1 MLMHLLVGGD
11 HKWFFFKSF
20 ILYTFFCIFQLS
32 IMGMGYCKKKN
43 ENIRQYK
50 WQFWKTELKSPSLWP
65 GIIKW
70 AKNSVET
77 DLPKGRRL
85 TSAHLLTSP
94 FYLPATQTTCSS
106 LDTCSLTPPGL
117 HTCCSSALQALSWT
131 AYLENFF
138 SSFKI
143 SKHPDTPLLLIPA
156 DWSTPSIRQFI
167 CIPNAAIIW
176 LFTFFPISSLDCV
189 CLEDSVMSH
198 CPLHDYTDGLYKAWG
213 SEKMNERTKY
223 LRTNT

>member
-1 MLMHLLVGGD
+1 MTEEVV
-11 HKWFFFKSF
+11 
-20 ILYTFFCIFQLS
+20 Y
-32 IMGMGYCKKKN
+32 
-43 ENIRQYK
+43 IRQYK

-77 DLPKGRRL
+77 DLPKGRHL

-106 LDTCSLTPPGL
+106 LNTCSLTPPGL

-143 SKHPDTPLLLIPA
+143 SKHPNTPLLLILA
-156 DWSTPSIRQFI
+156 DWSTPSNLYGNLYVSPLQHSSGR
-167 CIPNAAIIW
+167 
-176 LFTFFPISSLDCV
+176 LHFFPFP
-189 CLEDSVMSH
+189 H
-198 CPLHDYTDGLYKAWG
+198 
-213 SEKMNERTKY
+213 
-223 LRTNT
+223 